1 MRTSA
6 HRVTVF
12 ALAGLILFGGSPL
25 LAEQPVPEG
34 ELTLERAIAI
44 ALERNPMIDLAGAG
58 VDRAEARL
66 AEARGTRLPAL
77 SVSED
82 VTRTTNPVFVFG
94 QLLGQEA
101 FTVQHF
107 DVNFLNR
114 PDALNNFATRLSL
127 EQPLWTGGRIAGAIG
142 AAEAGREAALAGGR
156 RVRQQVIHQVV
167 DAYSGAVV
175 AEHFLAVAR
184 QALETA
190 RGHVELVADLR
201 EAGLVVEADLL
212 RARVRESELR
222 EMVIRAEAGR
232 AVARAALALAMGL
245 PAETSLTLPSGL
257 GDPPADDEALADLE
271 REALERRPDLK
282 AITHQ
287 LEAATSM
294 VRAARG
300 GLWPTIGAGGV
311 WEANAEDAPGT
322 DGTNWTVML
331 TARFRLFDGGR
342 TRARIRQAEADVREA
357 GAALAARR
365 DQVALEIRQAWHA
378 LRAARQR
385 LVAAREA
392 VRMAEESLR
401 VMEDRYREGLIRLV
415 ELQDAETA
423 LTGART
429 RVVAA
434 RRDVLLGRAALDL
447 AVGRL

>member
-1 MRTSA
+1 M
-6 HRVTVF
+6 
-12 ALAGLILFGGSPL
+12 
-25 LAEQPVPEG
+25 
-34 ELTLERAIAI
+34 TLERAIAV
-44 ALERNPMIDLAGAG
+44 ALERNPMMDIAGAG
-58 VDRAEARL
+58 VDRAEAQL
-66 AEARGTRLPAL
+66 DEARGSRLPGL

-82 VTRTTNPVFVFG
+82 VSRTTNPVFVFG

-107 DVNFLNR
+107 DVNFLNQ

-127 EQPLWTGGRIAGAIG
+127 EQPLWTGGRIAGAVG
-142 AAEAGREAALAGGR
+142 AAKAGRAAAREGR
-156 RVRQQVIHQVV
+156 ERTRQQVIHQVV
-167 DAYSGAVV
+167 DAYSGAVL

-184 QALETA
+184 EALATA
-190 RGHVELVADLR
+190 RGHVKLVEDLR

-212 RARVRESELR
+212 RARVRESEVR
-222 EMVIRAEAGR
+222 EMVIQAEAGR

-245 PAETSLTLPSGL
+245 PADTALRLPA
-257 GDPPADDEALADLE
+257 DVAEPPAEDEPLEDLE
-271 REALERRPDLK
+271 REALERRPDLR
-282 AITHQ
+282 ALAHRV
-287 LEAATSM
+287 EAASAM
-294 VRAARG
+294 VRVARG

-331 TARFRLFDGGR
+331 SARFRLFDGGR
-342 TRARIRQAEADVREA
+342 TRAKIRQAQADVREA
-357 GAALAARR
+357 NAGLAAQR
-365 DQVALEIRQAWHA
+365 DRVALEIRQAWHA

-385 LVAAREA
+385 LATAREA

-401 VMEDRYREGLIRLV
+401 VMEDRYREGLVRLV

-429 RVVAA
+429 REVAA